1 MLRHWDDL
9 AKGKGAQVPSLN
21 HYMAHLEMAARQFD
35 MQRQT

>member
-9 AKGKGAQVPSLN
+9 AKVKGAQVLSLN
-21 HYMAHLEMAARQFD
+21 QMAARQFD